1 MKKIIVMITL
11 MLLVLFSF
19 LGLEAHEKNEMSAYN
34 PVRNRLL
41 PVYSVERDDKK
52 IAISF
57 DAAWGNEDTARIL
70 KILKDNDVKATF
82 FMTGGWVEKYP
93 EDVKAISKAGH
104 DLGNHSE
111 NHKQMSKL
119 SPGEC
124 KEEIQKVHDKVKDLT
139 GKDMELFRPPY
150 GDYNDTLISV
160 AGELGYYP
168 IQWSVDSLDWKGYEP
183 DVLLKRICGSK
194 DLKSGAIILMHN
206 GGKHTADALD
216 AIIKGLKNEGY
227 EPVPI
232 SELIYRKDYRIDE
245 TGRQKV

>member
-19 LGLEAHEKNEMSAYN
+19 LGLEAHEKNAMSAYN